1 MSAVTQIFE
10 KYTSRRLWVS
20 IPFIIALVV
29 LGFILW
35 NAMRVIVYPHDG
47 IVDVY
52 PTGRI
57 GVLDPS
63 GPSTD
68 KLQVDDVIVSVD
80 GVPWDEALYFDV
92 GKRGGDTV
100 FLVVDRQGA
109 SVPIAI
115 TLVDPPFVEV
125 LFRLVPLLVALTF
138 WGIGVGVQTFK
149 PAGSAANIFFAWCQV
164 SALLLTA
171 GVASYLGPLW
181 AAVLFNILLWVI
193 GPLSVH
199 FHLYF
204 PQTYPRNLRHFLLV
218 LLYTLAALGSS
229 PFLILG
235 YFEIQALPWYSL
247 YLTTV
252 RLFLAVNLLIVFA
265 LLAYRYR
272 HPTYPGTRGKIR
284 IVALGGGLTVIPI
297 VMLTILPD
305 ALLHQ
310 PFIPYDLT
318 FLLLG
323 LLPITYGY
331 SIYRFHLIEIEAHV
345 NRGAT
350 FILVYSILAGFYLV
364 LYAAFQILLPP
375 GVAVSPIINT
385 LLVLVL
391 ATFFIPLHGRVK
403 KIVDTI
409 FYGGWY
415 DYRSAVSEMT
425 QGLEQ
430 ITEFRALAKTIS
442 ARLVETFRL
451 EETCVFLR
459 DLDGDFSVIE
469 VYPRSGLGNSK
480 MAAYPVLPR
489 TSLTYLLR
497 IGAIERVS
505 LRNALSEVTLTPQEL
520 QLLNSEQIN
529 LWVPVIGHGL
539 ILGLLALGPKLGG
552 DVFSGEDLDIL
563 RILARQ
569 MSPVIEN
576 IHLVTQL
583 RQHTTE
589 LEDRVK
595 ERTLELHNAKERVEA
610 VLASVGEGVFVTD
623 LEDRVL
629 IVNEAF
635 ERQSGYSASDIIN
648 RNHLQLLEGYNE
660 PNLILQM
667 QSSLAGGEIWSG
679 ELVHQRKGGDPYDIH
694 LTIAPVRDLSAQV
707 VGYVGS
713 QRDITRQKELDRLKD
728 MFVSN
733 VSHELRTPTTNI
745 RLYLELLEDAPPEKS
760 SKYLSVI
767 KEQSQLLTKLVED
780 ILDLSRLA
788 MSRAK
793 KVEFEKIDLNLLAE
807 QVVTA
812 HFPLADATGLNLLF
826 EPCPDLPTILG
837 DQNLMS
843 RVINN
848 LVSNA
853 VRYTPKG
860 NIKVRTYKSDCQIY
874 LSVHDTGIGI
884 ESGDLPHI
892 FERFYRGQGVRQSKV
907 HGTGL
912 GLSIVKEIVEQHDGS
927 IEVNSEFGKGSTFK
941 LMLPIKGKA

>member
-1 MSAVTQIFE
+1 MSAVTQILE
-10 KYTSRRLWVS
+10 KYTSYRWWVS
-20 IPFIIALVV
+20 IPFIIALAV

-35 NAMRVIVYPHDG
+35 NAMRVIIYPHDG
-47 IVDVY
+47 IVETH

-57 GVLDPS
+57 EALDPS
-63 GPSTD
+63 GPSVD
-68 KLQVDDVIVSVD
+68 KLQVNDVIVSID
-80 GVPWDEALYFDV
+80 GVPWDEALYTVV

-100 FLVVDRQGA
+100 FLVVDRLGA
-109 SVPIAI
+109 SIPIAI

-125 LFRLVPLLVALTF
+125 LFRLAPLLVALSF

-149 PAGSAANIFFAWCQV
+149 PAGGAGNIFFAWCQV
-164 SALLLTA
+164 SALLLAT

-204 PQTYPRNLRHFLLV
+204 PQTYPRKLRNFLLV
-218 LLYTLAALGSS
+218 FLYTIAILGSL
-229 PFLILG
+229 PFLLWG
-235 YFEIQALPWYSL
+235 YFEIQTLPWYLL
-247 YLTTV
+247 YTTSV
-252 RLFLAVNLLIVFA
+252 RLFLAVNLLFVVA
-265 LLAYRYR
+265 LLAYSYR

-305 ALLHQ
+305 ALTHQ
-310 PFIPYDLT
+310 PFIPYALA

-323 LLPITYGY
+323 LLPVTYGY

-364 LYAAFQILLPP
+364 VYAVFQMLLPP
-375 GVAVSPIINT
+375 GLAMSPIINT
-385 LLVLVL
+385 LLVLAL

-403 KIVDTI
+403 KFVDTI

-425 QGLEQ
+425 RGLEQ
-430 ITEFRALAKTIS
+430 ITELRALAKTIS
-442 ARLVETFRL
+442 ERLVETFRL

-459 DLDGDFSVIE
+459 DLDEDFSVIE
-469 VYPRSGLGNSK
+469 VYTRSGLGISK
-480 MAAYPVLPR
+480 MADYPVLPR

-505 LRNALSEVTLTPQEL
+505 LREALSEVTLTPQEL

-583 RQHTTE
+583 RQYTAE
-589 LEDRVK
+589 LEARVY

-635 ERQSGYSASDIIN
+635 ERQSGYPASDIIN
-648 RNHLQLLEGYNE
+648 RNHLQLLEGYND
-660 PNLILQM
+660 PLLIHQM
-667 QSSLAGGEIWSG
+667 QFTLTGGEIWSG
-679 ELVHQRKGGDPYDIH
+679 ELVHKRKGGDRYDIH
-694 LTIAPVRDLSAQV
+694 LTIAPVRDQSAKV

-713 QRDITRQKELDRLKD
+713 QRDITRQKELNRLKD

-745 RLYLELLEDAPPEKS
+745 RLYLELLDDAPPEKTP
-760 SKYLSVI
+760 KYLSVI

-788 MSRAK
+788 MAK
-793 KVEFEKIDLNLLAE
+793 GKKIEFEKMDLNLLAE

-812 HFPLADATGLNLLF
+812 HLPLADATGLNLMF

-837 DQNLMS
+837 DPNQMS
-843 RVINN
+843 RVISN

-860 NIKVRTYKSDCQIY
+860 NISVRTYKSDSQVY
-874 LSVHDTGIGI
+874 LAVHDTGIGI

-892 FERFYRGQGVRQSKV
+892 FERFYRGQGVRQSKI

-912 GLSIVKEIVEQHDGS
+912 GLSIVKEIVELHDGR
-927 IEVNSEFGKGSTFK
+927 IEINSEYGKGSTFK
-941 LMLPIKGKA
+941 IMLPIEGEA

>member
-1 MSAVTQIFE
+1 MEAVPQILE
-10 KYTSRRLWVS
+10 KYTSRRWWVS
-20 IPFIIALVV
+20 IPFIIALAV
-29 LGFILW
+29 LSFILW
-35 NAMRVIVYPHDG
+35 NTMRVIVYPHDG
-47 IVDVY
+47 LVDVH

-57 GVLDPS
+57 GGVDPS
-63 GPSTD
+63 GPAAD

-80 GVPWDEALYFDV
+80 RVPWDEALYYDV

-109 SVPIAI
+109 SVPVAI
-115 TLVDPPFVEV
+115 TLVNPPFVEV
-125 LFRLVPLLVALTF
+125 LFRLAPLLVALIF
-138 WGIGVGVQTFK
+138 WGISVGVQMFK
-149 PAGSAANIFFAWCQV
+149 LAGSAANIFFVWCQV
-164 SALLLTA
+164 SALILAA

-204 PQTYPRNLRHFLLV
+204 PQTFPRNWRHFLLA
-218 LLYTLAALGSS
+218 LLYAIATLGSL
-229 PFLILG
+229 PFLVWG
-235 YFEIQALPWYSL
+235 YFEIQTLKWYSL
-247 YLTTV
+247 YLTTQ
-252 RLFLAVNLLIVFA
+252 RLFLAANLLIVFA
-265 LLAYRYR
+265 LLAYSYR

-305 ALLHQ
+305 ALLPQ
-310 PFIPYDLT
+310 PFIPYNLA

-350 FILVYSILAGFYLV
+350 LILVYSILVGFYLV
-364 LYAAFQILLPP
+364 GYSVFQILLPQDI
-375 GVAVSPIINT
+375 AMSPLINT
-385 LLVLVL
+385 LLVLVS
-391 ATFFIPLHGRVK
+391 ATFYIPLYRRVRNF
-403 KIVDTI
+403 VDTV

-430 ITEFRALAKTIS
+430 ITDLRTLAKTIS
-442 ARLVETFRL
+442 ERLVETFRL

-459 DLDGDFSVIE
+459 DVDGEFSVIE
-469 VYPRSGLGNSK
+469 AYSRSGMDALTLN
-480 MAAYPVLPR
+480 AYPVLPR

-497 IGAIERVS
+497 IGAIERIS
-505 LRNALSEVTLTPQEL
+505 LRQALTEVTLTPQEL

-529 LWVPVIGHGL
+529 LWVPVIGHEL

-563 RILARQ
+563 RILARH
-569 MSPVIEN
+569 MSPLIEN
-576 IHLVTQL
+576 IHLVMQL
-583 RQHTTE
+583 RQHAAE

-595 ERTLELHNAKERVEA
+595 ERTLELHDAKERVEA

-623 LEDRVL
+623 LYDCVL

-635 ERQSGYSASDIIN
+635 ERQSGYSESDIID
-648 RNHLQLLEGYNE
+648 RNHLQLLEEYND
-660 PNLILQM
+660 PVLITQM
-667 QSSLAGGEIWSG
+667 QSTLAKGEIWSG
-679 ELVHQRKGGDPYDIH
+679 ELVHKRKNDDSYDIQ
-694 LTIAPVRDLSAQV
+694 LTIAPVRDLNAQV

-745 RLYLELLEDAPPEKS
+745 RLYLELLEDATPEKTP
-760 SKYLSVI
+760 KYMSVI

-788 MSRAK
+788 MAK
-793 KVEFEKIDLNLLAE
+793 ARKIELEKMDLNLLAE

-812 HFPLADATGLNLLF
+812 HLPLADATGLDLIF
-826 EPCPDLPTILG
+826 EPYPDLPTIQG
-837 DQNLMS
+837 DQNQMS
-843 RVINN
+843 QVITN

-853 VRYTPKG
+853 VRYTQKG
-860 NIKVRTYKSDCQIY
+860 NVRVRTYESDSRVC
-874 LSVHDTGIGI
+874 LAVHDTGIGI
-884 ESGDLPHI
+884 ESEDLPHI
-892 FERFYRGQGVRQSKV
+892 FERFYRGQGVRQSKI

-912 GLSIVKEIVEQHDGS
+912 GLAIVKEIVELHDGS
-927 IEVNSEFGKGSTFK
+927 IEVNSEFGKGSTFVI
-941 LMLPIKGKA
+941 MFPIEGET